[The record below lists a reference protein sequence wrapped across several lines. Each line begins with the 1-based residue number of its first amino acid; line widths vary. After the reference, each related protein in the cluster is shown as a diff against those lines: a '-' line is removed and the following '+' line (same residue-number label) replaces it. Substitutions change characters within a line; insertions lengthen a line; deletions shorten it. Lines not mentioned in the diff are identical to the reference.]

1 VVSRVD
7 THKSFLG
14 FVYFLVFLVKLLGVF
29 TLPFTALPP
38 GLELSNFV
46 VSASYL
52 HEAGSHMMR
61 VKQQQEAAVAGLVF
75 LFSYEWL
82 LP

>member
-1 VVSRVD
+1 L
-7 THKSFLG
+7 F
-14 FVYFLVFLVKLLGVF
+14 FFWYFWLKLLGVF

-61 VKQQQEAAVAGLVF
+61 VKQQQEEEEQQEAAVAGLVF